1 MHISLLGLLVN
12 IILFIFSPYESFY
25 LIPAIPFILF
35 CLAYVYQ
42 KYSLS
47 INYYI
52 FLLSIL
58 ILSNFIDLKIWARDN
73 TGKNSLVKPYIGD
86 GVFIDDYNMRKAL
99 ISESEFIFKTGNF
112 KIPCLIMTG
121 WHFPIIRTY
130 RKYYMEDK
138 DCDCEIVQLLD
149 KNSLIKYIENDVNI
163 YFTNGVENQ
172 INQIH
177 KYSFNDFNNLNH
189 INY

>member
-1 MHISLLGLLVN
+1 MGN
-12 IILFIFSPYESFY
+12 GIF
-25 LIPAIPFILF
+25 
-35 CLAYVYQ
+35 
-42 KYSLS
+42 
-47 INYYI
+47 
-52 FLLSIL
+52 
-58 ILSNFIDLKIWARDN
+58 R
-73 TGKNSLVKPYIGD
+73 
-86 GVFIDDYNMRKAL
+86 DDYNMRKDL
-99 ISESEFIFKTGNF
+99 ISESEFIFKAGNF
-112 KIPCLIMTG
+112 KKPFLIMTG